1 MVRGFP
7 PVVTLLLFLVIWAAA
22 YFTVRYMVL
31 EVSAA
36 RAKILMISFAMS
48 VVTLLVILLVF
59 SAVAYFFN

>member
-7 PVVTLLLFLVIWAAA
+7 PVITFLLFLVIWAAA
-22 YFTVRYMVL
+22 YFAVRYMVL

-36 RAKILMISFAMS
+36 RARVLLISFAMS
-48 VVTLLVILLVF
+48 VVTMLVILLVF